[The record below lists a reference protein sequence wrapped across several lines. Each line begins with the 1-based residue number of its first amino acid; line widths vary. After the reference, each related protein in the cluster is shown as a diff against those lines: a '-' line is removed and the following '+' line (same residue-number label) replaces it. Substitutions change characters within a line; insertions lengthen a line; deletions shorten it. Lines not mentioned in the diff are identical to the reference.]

1 MEVILKENVKN
12 LGLEGEL
19 VDVADG
25 HARNL
30 LFPRGMAVRA
40 TQHNLERYEKQRE
53 QLEERR
59 EKLEADAQELADQ
72 LNSLSLEIKKNA
84 SEEGSLYGSV
94 SQSDIGEVVREE
106 GFEEIKDKQIIIEES
121 IKEVGEYSI
130 RVKVFESVEAE
141 VELEV
146 VPS

>member
-72 LNSLSLEIKKNA
+72 LNSLSLEIEKNA

>member
-1 MEVILKENVKN
+1 MDVILKENVKN

-19 VDVADG
+19 VEVADG

-30 LFPRGMAVRA
+30 LFPRGMAVRTTEA
-40 TQHNLERYEKQRE
+40 NLDRYEKQRE
-53 QLEERR
+53 QLEEQR

-72 LNSLSLEIKKNA
+72 LNTLDFELEKNA

-94 SQSDIGEVVREE
+94 SQADIGDLLREE
-106 GFEEIKDKQIIIEES
+106 GYEQIKNKQVIIEEP
-121 IKEVGEYSI
+121 IKELGEYSV

-141 VELEV
+141 VDLEV
-146 VPS
+146 VPA

>member
-30 LFPRGMAVRA
+30 LFPQGMAVRA
-40 TQHNLERYEKQRE
+40 TQQNLDRYEEQRE

-59 EKLEADAQELADQ
+59 DKLEADAQELADR
-72 LNSLSLEIKKNA
+72 LHTLSLEIEKNA

-94 SQSDIGEVVREE
+94 SQSDIGERIREE
-106 GFEEIKDKQIIIEES
+106 GFEDIKDKQIIIEKS

-130 RVKVFESVEAE
+130 RVKVFESVETE

-146 VPS
+146 VPA

>member
-30 LFPRGMAVRA
+30 LFPQGMAVRA
-40 TQHNLERYEKQRE
+40 TQQNLDRYEEQRE

-59 EKLEADAQELADQ
+59 DKLEADAQELADR
-72 LNSLSLEIKKNA
+72 LHTLSLEIEKNA

-94 SQSDIGEVVREE
+94 SQSDIGDIIREE
-106 GFEEIKDKQIIIEES
+106 GFEDIKDKQIIIEKS

-130 RVKVFESVEAE
+130 RVKVFESVETE

-146 VPS
+146 VPA

>member
-40 TQHNLERYEKQRE
+40 TQQNIERYEKQRE

-72 LNSLSLEIKKNA
+72 INALSLEIEKNA

-94 SQSDIGEVVREE
+94 SQSDIGELLRDE
-106 GFEEIKDKQIIIEES
+106 GFEQIKDKQIIIEES
-121 IKEVGEYSI
+121 IKEVGEYLI
-130 RVKVFESVEAE
+130 RVKVFETVEAE

-146 VPS
+146 VPA